1 MIENK
6 LDELESTLVYLK
18 EITVKRDEES
28 EVEAYIDN
36 VLLYTSDE
44 NTNPPGL
51 SGKERTDYKGIF
63 LFVTKLVCKHLEPKL
78 SHYLRSELNF
88 LD

>member
-18 EITVKRDEES
+18 EITVRRDEQS
-28 EVEAYIDN
+28 EAKAYIDN
-36 VLLYTSDE
+36 VLLFTGDE

-51 SGKERTDYKGIF
+51 SGRERTDYKGIF
-63 LFVTKLVCKHLEPKL
+63 LLVTKLVCKHLEPKL
-78 SHYLRSELNF
+78 SHYLRSELNL